1 MERYNVISQ
10 IGNHTLDSIIT
21 CDYFS
26 YEEKFYFFSNSDSG
40 ETWRYP
46 ITLTYVKKLLNKN
59 VYK

>member
-21 CDYFS
+21 CDYFG
-26 YEEKFYFFSNSDSG
+26 YEEKFYFFSNSESG
-40 ETWRYP
+40 EWWRYP
-46 ITLTYVKKLLNKN
+46 INRTFVKKLSNKN